1 MSEVGT
7 DLLVRVSEPD
17 RRVELGVAADAVEDE
32 CCGTIGI
39 SVGNL
44 M

>member
-7 DLLVRVSEPD
+7 DLLVRVSQSD
-17 RRVELGVAADAVEDE
+17 RGIELGVAADAIEDE
-32 CCGTIGI
+32 CCGMIGI
-39 SVGNL
+39 SVGDL